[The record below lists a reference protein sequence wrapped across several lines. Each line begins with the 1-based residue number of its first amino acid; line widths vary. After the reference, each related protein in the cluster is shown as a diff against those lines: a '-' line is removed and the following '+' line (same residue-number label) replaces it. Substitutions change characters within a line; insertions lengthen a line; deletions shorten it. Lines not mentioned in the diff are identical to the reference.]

1 MNDGN
6 DGALVNQKIS
16 PLLVDH
22 KFSRPNLCLA
32 LTTTMKFSIAL
43 LSITTG
49 TVGAFAP
56 SVFRSTTSVPLASTT
71 EAVVDDVASAEPV
84 VVSPAEPLGPT
95 INGWT
100 PDATKPCYG
109 LPGAIEPLGFFD
121 PLELSKDKDLNEI
134 KRLREAEVL
143 HGRVASKCIDDMK

>member
-1 MNDGN
+1 MK
-6 DGALVNQKIS
+6 LS
-16 PLLVDH
+16 
-22 KFSRPNLCLA
+22 LA
-32 LTTTMKFSIAL
+32 F

-49 TVGAFAP
+49 TVRAFAP
-56 SVFRSTTSVPLASTT
+56 SAFRSTTSVPLASTT
-71 EAVVDDVASAEPV
+71 EAVADDVVESSVEPV
-84 VVSPAEPLGPT
+84 AVSAVKPLGPT

-100 PDATKPCYG
+100 PDASKPCYG

-143 HGRVASKCIDDMK
+143 HGRVASKCIDDRKQKTCIDQSLTYTPPHSHFQ

>member
-1 MNDGN
+1 M
-6 DGALVNQKIS
+6 K
-16 PLLVDH
+16 
-22 KFSRPNLCLA
+22 LA
-32 LTTTMKFSIAL
+32 LAL

-56 SVFRSTTSVPLASTT
+56 SALRSTTSVPLASTA
-71 EAVVDDVASAEPV
+71 EGLVDDVAEPAAA
-84 VVSPAEPLGPT
+84 PATAAKPLGPT

-100 PDATKPCYG
+100 PDASKPCYG

-143 HGRVASKCIDDMK
+143 HGRVASK